1 MAIVKELSIL
11 TLCYLLAFGVSTVV
25 IVYILN
31 IPGIIT
37 GKQKL
42 VDEYYK
48 TNFLIYIPLDV
59 VLVALYLLVAQLFI
73 YISGIK
79 NMLFRFLIVA
89 LTTTMISGFFY
100 NMYMSSPVNKD
111 SFFSR
116 WFYGAGLYAILYD
129 IVYVTIVYAVMVY
142 ILVEQVYKVNKK

>member
-1 MAIVKELSIL
+1 
-11 TLCYLLAFGVSTVV
+11 
-25 IVYILN
+25 
-31 IPGIIT
+31 
-37 GKQKL
+37 
-42 VDEYYK
+42 
-48 TNFLIYIPLDV
+48 
-59 VLVALYLLVAQLFI
+59 
-73 YISGIK
+73 
-79 NMLFRFLIVA
+79 MLFRFLIVA

-100 NMYMSSPVNKD
+100 KMYMSSPVNKD